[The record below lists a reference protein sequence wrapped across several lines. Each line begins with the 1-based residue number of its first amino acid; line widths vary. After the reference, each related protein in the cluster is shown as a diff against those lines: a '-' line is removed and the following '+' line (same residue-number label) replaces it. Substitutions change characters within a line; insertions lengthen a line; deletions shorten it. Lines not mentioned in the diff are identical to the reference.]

1 MGAFFKSFVFAYKG
15 IKEGAKQRNLKIH
28 FLFAI
33 LSILLGFYFSISIT
47 EWLMVCL
54 CIGFVI
60 SLELINT
67 AIEYL
72 VNWISPE
79 QHPMAGK
86 IKDLGAGAVL
96 IAAITAIMIGIV
108 IFGKYII
115 ALCNH

>member
-1 MGAFFKSFVFAYKG
+1 MSAFFKSFLFAYKG
-15 IKEGAKQRNLKIH
+15 IKEGTKQRNLKIH

-47 EWLMVCL
+47 EWLIICL

-72 VNWISPE
+72 VNWINPE
-79 QHPMAGK
+79 HHPMAGK
-86 IKDLGAGAVL
+86 VKDLGAAAVL
-96 IAAITAIMIGIV
+96 IAAMTTIIIGIV